1 MTVVSAVIRRLAEGL
16 PGGFLF
22 QRLSGDLTLRAQT
35 RGRRGPCRLARTA
48 RPISPAR
55 SGAAGRGARGPV
67 RGGEDAA
74 ADLSGEVRGGGED
87 AAGAGDR
94 ELGGFDGD
102 LVAGPVGVGARHGGD
117 GVG

>member
-48 RPISPAR
+48 RPMSPAR
-55 SGAAGRGARGPV
+55 AGAAGGRAEGRARARPRGAGV
-67 RGGEDAA
+67 AGGA
-74 ADLSGEVRGGGED
+74 GGG

-94 ELGGFDGD
+94 ELGVFDGD
-102 LVAGPVGVGARHGGD
+102 LVAGPVGV
-117 GVG
+117 

>member
-48 RPISPAR
+48 RARSPARAGVAEQGARRVVWVLTWRAQTRGRRGPCRLARTARPMSPAR
-55 SGAAGRGARGPV
+55 SGVAGRMPRA
-67 RGGEDAA
+67 
-74 ADLSGEVRGGGED
+74 
-87 AAGAGDR
+87 
-94 ELGGFDGD
+94 
-102 LVAGPVGVGARHGGD
+102 LVTVSWAVSTAIW
-117 GVG
+117 